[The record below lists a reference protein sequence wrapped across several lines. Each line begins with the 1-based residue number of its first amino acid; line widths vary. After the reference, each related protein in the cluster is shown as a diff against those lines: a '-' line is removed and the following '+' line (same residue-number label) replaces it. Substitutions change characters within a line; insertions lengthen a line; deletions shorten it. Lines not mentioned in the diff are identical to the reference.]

1 MLTISFPVIEKPM
14 ARPLRIQYP
23 GAVYH
28 VTCRGNE
35 RRNIFQDDDDRKTF
49 LRILFKSLNIY
60 TVTLQAY
67 VLMDNHFHFL
77 VETPLGNLGEFMR
90 HFNITYTGYFNRRHL
105 RVGHLYQGR
114 YKSIL
119 VEKDAYLSVLSRYI
133 HLNPVRIQRLEKSE
147 VKVKWQELLRYSWS
161 SLPGYL
167 DPRRRDGVVDHDSV
181 LADSGGDSNKGRG
194 AYRKQLMADI
204 AAGLE
209 VNSVIFGQSILG
221 GEEFINWVKENFL
234 EETEQREQP
243 SAGKIKHY
251 QQKEVILGL
260 LEKETGKN
268 LETLRKEKGDL
279 RRLAMELL
287 YRYGGLK
294 GTEIGALF
302 GVTYSAVSQERRRLR
317 ERVEVDGKLQK
328 TLKRVID
335 ELSTIKI

>member
-1 MLTISFPVIEKPM
+1 M

-23 GAVYH
+23 GAIYH

-35 RRNIFQDDDDRKTF
+35 RRNIFQDDGDRKTF
-49 LRILFKSLNIY
+49 LRLLFQSLNIY
-60 TVTLQAY
+60 TVKLHAY
-67 VLMDNHFHFL
+67 VLMDNHFHLL

-90 HFNITYTGYFNRRHL
+90 HFNISYTGHFNRQHR

-119 VEKDAYLSVLSRYI
+119 VEKEAYLSALSRYI

-147 VKVKWQELLRYSWS
+147 VKAKWQELLRYSWS

-167 DPRRRDGVVDHDSV
+167 DPRRRDGMVDHDPI
-181 LADSGGDSNKGRG
+181 LADYGGDSDNGRS

-209 VNSVIFGQSILG
+209 VNSAIFGQSILG

-234 EETEQREQP
+234 EEKEQHEQP
-243 SAGKIKHY
+243 SAEKIKRY
-251 QQKEVILGL
+251 QQKGVILGL
-260 LEKETGKN
+260 LKKETGKS

-294 GTEIGALF
+294 GPEIGALF

-317 ERVEVDGKLQK
+317 ERVVLDGKLQNM
-328 TLKRVID
+328 LERVID